1 MQIKV
6 PATIGDFGPGKASIG
21 LALDLWLTV
30 TVREETTEWV
40 VNHNLGESIPTDA
53 TNYIV
58 AVANKLAPGLT
69 PHKLD
74 VESDIPL
81 QRGLGSSTAALMAA
95 IELADQLGG
104 LGLDDFTKLTLA
116 ARTEGQPSNVSA
128 ALLGGVTT
136 SYLQNG
142 DYFGSQIVTPA
153 YDVIVYTPTERTLVE
168 QPTANTNITMAA
180 AIDAAAAGNML
191 FAAWQSNQYVLAGQL
206 LENDSLVPEVTSEL
220 ALIRQAT
227 HALDV
232 FGTTQVGNKGTV
244 VILIAPEQTQDM
256 LDVLAHVEVAGT
268 FSKIELAATGL
279 VVTA

>member
-30 TVREETTEWV
+30 TVLEETTEWV

-69 PHKLD
+69 PHKLS

-116 ARTEGQPSNVSA
+116 ARTEGQPANVSA

-142 DYFGSQIVTPA
+142 DYFGSQIVTPP
-153 YDVIVYTPTERTLVE
+153 YDVIVYEPTERVLLGQVAE
-168 QPTANTNITMAA
+168 NITMTT

-206 LENDSLVPEVTSEL
+206 LENDSLIPEVTSDL
-220 ALIRQAT
+220 AVIRQAT

-232 FGTTQVGNKGTV
+232 FGTTQVGNKGTIAIFV
-244 VILIAPEQTQDM
+244 APEQTQDM

-268 FSKIELAATGL
+268 FSKVELATTGL
-279 VVTA
+279 LVTA

>member
-21 LALDLWLTV
+21 LAIDLWLTV
-30 TVREETTEWV
+30 TVLEETTEWIV
-40 VNHNLGESIPTDA
+40 EHNLGLTIPTDE

-58 AVANKLAPGLT
+58 AVAKKLVPTLT
-69 PHKLD
+69 PHKLK
-74 VESDIPL
+74 VESEIPL

-116 ARTEGQPSNVSA
+116 ARTEGQPANVSA

-136 SYLQNG
+136 SYLRQG
-142 DYFGSQIVTPA
+142 DYFGSQIVVPD
-153 YDVIVYTPTERTLVE
+153 YDVIIYQPEERLALAGSPE
-168 QPTANTNITMAA
+168 QVSLDIAT
-180 AIDAAAAGNML
+180 DVVAAGNML
-191 FAAWQSNQYVLAGQL
+191 FAAWQSHQYTLAGQL
-206 LENDSLVPEVTSEL
+206 LENDGLVGELSSEL

-232 FGTTQVGNKGTV
+232 FGTTQVGTQGTV
-244 VILIAPEQTQDM
+244 LILVSPAQTNDL
-256 LDVLAHVEVAGT
+256 LDVLSHVNVNGT
-268 FSKIELAATGL
+268 FTQVALAPTGVL
-279 VVTA
+279 VTE

>member
-30 TVREETTEWV
+30 TVLEETTEWV
-40 VNHNLGESIPTDA
+40 VDHNLGDTIPTDE

-58 AVANKLAPGLT
+58 AVAKKLVPTLI
-69 PHKLD
+69 PHKLT
-74 VESDIPL
+74 VTSDIPL

-136 SYLQNG
+136 SFLQDGN
-142 DYFGSQIVTPA
+142 YFGSQVVTPA
-153 YDVIVYTPTERTLVE
+153 YDVIVYQPTERKSLAPVSDIISSTV
-168 QPTANTNITMAA
+168 AS
-180 AIDAAAAGNML
+180 DVAAAGNML

-206 LENDSLVPEVTSEL
+206 LETDGLMGDASDDL
-220 ALIRQAT
+220 AIIRQAT

-232 FGTTQVGNKGTV
+232 FGTTQVGSTGTII
-244 VILIAPEQTQDM
+244 ILVSPEQTQDM
-256 LDVLAHVEVAGT
+256 LDVLTHVNIDGT
-268 FSKIELAATGL
+268 FNQLTLAPTGL
-279 VVTA
+279 LVTA

>member
-30 TVREETTEWV
+30 TVQEETNEWV
-40 VNHNLGESIPTDA
+40 VDHNLGDSIPTDA

-58 AVANKLAPGLT
+58 AVANKLVPNLV
-69 PHKLD
+69 PHKLT

-95 IELADQLGG
+95 IELADQLGN

-116 ARTEGQPSNVSA
+116 ARTEGQPSNVTS

-136 SYLQNG
+136 SYLRNG
-142 DYFGSQIVTPA
+142 DYFGSQVVVPA
-153 YDVIVYTPTERTLVE
+153 YDVIVYEPTQRAELSANADAVSVE
-168 QPTANTNITMAA
+168 VAT
-180 AIDAAAAGNML
+180 DVAAAGNML
-191 FAAWQSNQYVLAGQL
+191 FAAWQSNQYALAGQL
-206 LENDSLVPEVTSEL
+206 LETDGLEQTITDDL
-220 ALIRQAT
+220 AAIRQGT

-232 FGTTQVGNKGTV
+232 FGTTQVGKFGTV
-244 VILIAPEQTQDM
+244 VILVNPEQTQDT
-256 LDVLAHVEVAGT
+256 LDVLSHVEVDGT
-268 FSKIELAATGL
+268 FSQIALAPTGVL
-279 VVTA
+279 VTP